1 MNIVAKMTEINH
13 RIKLGFIRMRRIPTV
28 NEMNNY
34 KANVDFDYKE
44 IERGIVARY
53 SSGNARLKQG
63 RYITQKEIDER
74 MDRFLNRKNS

>member
-34 KANVDFDYKE
+34 KANVDSDYKE